1 MAPYSVRLAEPIFAL
16 FWDISLEIVL
26 KRVHS
31 FPFTVCSPSAL
42 IYLPGRC
49 AVLQGAAC
57 FVDVLCSHAPP
68 FTSNLPTVGS
78 FKNYVKTLAK
88 SG

>member
-16 FWDISLEIVL
+16 FRDISFEIVL

-31 FPFTVCSPSAL
+31 FPLRSVPPPPSSTSRGG
-42 IYLPGRC
+42 IPFSRVPRVSWMFF
-49 AVLQGAAC
+49 AVMP
-57 FVDVLCSHAPP
+57 PP

-78 FKNYVKTLAK
+78 FKNYVKTHAK